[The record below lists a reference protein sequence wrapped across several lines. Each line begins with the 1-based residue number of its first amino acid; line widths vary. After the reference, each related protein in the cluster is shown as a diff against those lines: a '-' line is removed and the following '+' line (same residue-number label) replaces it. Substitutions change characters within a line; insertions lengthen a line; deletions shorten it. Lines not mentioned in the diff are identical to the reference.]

1 MGPHSGAHLQ
11 PEDHDFRR
19 NPVTCILV
27 TLALSAVFWVGL
39 IWAAV
44 RLYG

>member
-1 MGPHSGAHLQ
+1 MGSLQSAHHPSEQRETARHPAACVAL
-11 PEDHDFRR
+11 
-19 NPVTCILV
+19 
-27 TLALSAVFWVGL
+27 TLAVAIVFWAGL

>member
-1 MGPHSGAHLQ
+1 MGLLRSALPRAEAAEFQ
-11 PEDHDFRR
+11 R
-19 NPVTCILV
+19 NPVTCVAV
-27 TLALSAVFWVGL
+27 TLAVATVFWAGL

>member
-1 MGPHSGAHLQ
+1 MVSLHG
-11 PEDHDFRR
+11 DHHPSETREVGR
-19 NPVTCILV
+19 GPVTCIAL
-27 TLALSAVFWVGL
+27 TLILSAVFWIGL

>member
-1 MGPHSGAHLQ
+1 MGTLPGAHPQ
-11 PEDHDFRR
+11 SETRDFRR
-19 NPVTCILV
+19 NPITCVAVTVI
-27 TLALSAVFWVGL
+27 LSAVFWVGL